1 MGKSDFLTPKAIAN
15 RIKSKG
21 LQKLRW
27 YCQMCQKQC
36 RDENGFK
43 CHCMSESHQR
53 QLLLASE
60 NPQQFMD
67 YFSEEF
73 RNDFLELLRRRFG
86 TKRVHN
92 NIVYNEYISH
102 REHIHMNA
110 TQWETLTDFTKW
122 LGREGLCKVD
132 ETPKGWY
139 IQYIDRDP
147 ETIRRQLELEK
158 KKKQDLDDEEK
169 TAKFIQEQVRRGLEG
184 KEQEVPVFTELSR
197 ENDEEKVTFNLN
209 KGACSSGA
217 ASSKSS
223 SLGPS
228 ALKTIGTA
236 ASVKRKESSQS
247 SAPSKEKKKKKSAL
261 DEIMEIEEEKKRT
274 ARTDYWLQPEI
285 IVKIITKKLGEK
297 YHKKK
302 GIVKEVIDKYT
313 AVVKMID
320 SGDKLKLDQTHLE
333 TVIPAPG
340 KRILVLN
347 GGYRGNEGTLES
359 INEKTFSAT
368 IVIETSLRRSNQSIL
383 KEISPGISLE
393 GIMLRLKLQ
402 YFGHLMQRVDSL
414 EKTLMLRGIGGRGR
428 RRRQRM
434 RWLDGITDSMDVSL
448 SELRELVMHREAW
461 RAVIHGV
468 ARSRTRLSD

>member
-1 MGKSDFLTPKAIAN
+1 MGKSDFLSPKAIAN

-73 RNDFLELLRRRFG
+73 RNDFLELLRRRYG

-147 ETIRRQLELEK
+147 ETIRRQQEQER

-169 TAKFIQEQVRRGLEG
+169 TAKFIEQQVRRGLER
-184 KEQEVPVFTELSR
+184 KELEMPVYTELKR
-197 ENDEEKVTFNLN
+197 ENEEEKVTFNLH
-209 KGACSSGA
+209 KGANTSVT
-217 ASSKSS
+217 ASSKTSV
-223 SLGPS
+223 LGQN
-228 ALKTIGTA
+228 ALKMVERA
-236 ASVKRKESSQS
+236 VKRKAAHRSGQPQE
-247 SAPSKEKKKKKSAL
+247 KKKKSAL
-261 DEIMEIEEEKKRT
+261 DEIMELEEEKKRT
-274 ARTDYWLQPEI
+274 FRIDYWLQPEI

-297 YHKKK
+297 YYKKK
-302 GIVKEVIDKYT
+302 AVVKDVIDKYT
-313 AVVKMID
+313 AIVRVID
-320 SGDKLKLDQTHLE
+320 SGCKLKVDQTHLE

-340 KRILVLN
+340 KKVMVLN
-347 GGYRGNEGTLES
+347 GGYKGFEGILES
-359 INEKTFSAT
+359 INEKRFSVT
-368 IVIETSLRRSNQSIL
+368 ITIDSGPL
-383 KEISPGISLE
+383 K
-393 GIMLRLKLQ
+393 
-402 YFGHLMQRVDSL
+402 
-414 EKTLMLRGIGGRGR
+414 GR
-428 RRRQRM
+428 RVKDIRYE
-434 RWLDGITDSMDVSL
+434 DVSKL
-448 SELRELVMHREAW
+448 A
-461 RAVIHGV
+461 
-468 ARSRTRLSD
+468 

>member
-1 MGKSDFLTPKAIAN
+1 MGKSDFLSPKAIAN

-60 NPQQFMD
+60 DPQQFMD

-122 LGREGLCKVD
+122 LGREGFCKVD

-147 ETIRRQLELEK
+147 ETIRRQQEQEK

-169 TAKFIQEQVRRGLEG
+169 TAKFIEEQVRRGLEG
-184 KEQEVPVFTELSR
+184 KEQERPVYTELNR
-197 ENDEEKVTFNLN
+197 ENDEEKVAFNLN
-209 KGACSSGA
+209 KGASTSVA
-217 ASSKSS
+217 ASSKTSS
-223 SLGPS
+223 VLGPS
-228 ALKTIGTA
+228 ALKMVGGA
-236 ASVKRKESSQS
+236 GSVKRKESAHS
-247 SAPSKEKKKKKSAL
+247 SGQSKEKKKKSAL
-261 DEIMEIEEEKKRT
+261 DEIME
-274 ARTDYWLQPEI
+274 EI
-285 IVKIITKKLGEK
+285 VVKIVTKKLGEK

-302 GIVKEVIDKYT
+302 AVVKEVIDKYT

-340 KRILVLN
+340 KKVLVLN
-347 GGYRGNEGTLES
+347 GGYRGNEGILES
-359 INEKTFSAT
+359 INEKNFSAA
-368 IVIETSLRRSNQSIL
+368 IIIESGPLKGRRI
-383 KEISPGISLE
+383 E
-393 GIMLRLKLQ
+393 GIQYEDISKL
-402 YFGHLMQRVDSL
+402 L
-414 EKTLMLRGIGGRGR
+414 
-428 RRRQRM
+428 
-434 RWLDGITDSMDVSL
+434 
-448 SELRELVMHREAW
+448 
-461 RAVIHGV
+461 
-468 ARSRTRLSD
+468 

>member
-1 MGKSDFLTPKAIAN
+1 MGKTDFLSPKAIAN

-122 LGREGLCKVD
+122 LGREGFCKVD

-147 ETIRRQLELEK
+147 ETIRRQLEQEK

-169 TAKFIQEQVRRGLEG
+169 TARFIEEQVKRGLEG
-184 KEQEVPVFTELSR
+184 KEQVSKDFHVLDSTCPDDEL
-197 ENDEEKVTFNLN
+197 VFNLN
-209 KGACSSGA
+209 KGASTSGA
-217 ASSKSS
+217 AHPKA
-223 SLGPS
+223 SLLGSS
-228 ALKTIGTA
+228 ALKAVGTA
-236 ASVKRKESSQS
+236 STAKRKETPPNSGQ
-247 SAPSKEKKKKKSAL
+247 SKEKKKKISAL
-261 DEIMEIEEEKKRT
+261 DEIMQFEEEKKKS
-274 ARTDYWLQPEI
+274 ARADYWLQPEI
-285 IVKIITKKLGEK
+285 VVKIITKKLGEK

-302 GIVKEVIDKYT
+302 AVVKEVIDQYT
-313 AVVKMID
+313 AVVKLIN

-340 KRILVLN
+340 KKVLVLN
-347 GGYRGNEGTLES
+347 GGYRGNEAILES
-359 INEKTFSAT
+359 INEKAFSAT
-368 IVIETSLRRSNQSIL
+368 IVIDSGPL
-383 KEISPGISLE
+383 KGRQVEGVPYEDIS
-393 GIMLRLKLQ
+393 KL
-402 YFGHLMQRVDSL
+402 
-414 EKTLMLRGIGGRGR
+414 
-428 RRRQRM
+428 
-434 RWLDGITDSMDVSL
+434 
-448 SELRELVMHREAW
+448 
-461 RAVIHGV
+461 
-468 ARSRTRLSD
+468 ARDN

>member
-1 MGKSDFLTPKAIAN
+1 
-15 RIKSKG
+15 
-21 LQKLRW
+21 
-27 YCQMCQKQC
+27 
-36 RDENGFK
+36 
-43 CHCMSESHQR
+43 MSESHQR

-60 NPQQFMD
+60 DPQQFMD

-122 LGREGLCKVD
+122 LGREGFCKVD

-147 ETIRRQLELEK
+147 ETIRRQQEQEK

-169 TAKFIQEQVRRGLEG
+169 TAKFIEEQVRRGLEG
-184 KEQEVPVFTELSR
+184 KEQERPIYTELNR
-197 ENDEEKVTFNLN
+197 ESEEEKVAFNLN
-209 KGACSSGA
+209 KGASTSVA
-217 ASSKSS
+217 APSKTSA
-223 SLGPS
+223 LGPN
-228 ALKTIGTA
+228 ALKMVGGA
-236 ASVKRKESSQS
+236 GSVKRKESAHS
-247 SAPSKEKKKKKSAL
+247 SGQSKEKKKKSAL
-261 DEIMEIEEEKKRT
+261 DEIMEFEEEKKRT

-285 IVKIITKKLGEK
+285 VVKIVTKKLGEK

-302 GIVKEVIDKYT
+302 AVVKEVIDKYT

-340 KRILVLN
+340 KKVLVLN
-347 GGYRGNEGTLES
+347 GGYRGNEGILES
-359 INEKTFSAT
+359 INEKNFSAT
-368 IVIETSLRRSNQSIL
+368 IIIESGPLKGRRV
-383 KEISPGISLE
+383 E
-393 GIMLRLKLQ
+393 GIQYEDISKL
-402 YFGHLMQRVDSL
+402 L
-414 EKTLMLRGIGGRGR
+414 
-428 RRRQRM
+428 
-434 RWLDGITDSMDVSL
+434 
-448 SELRELVMHREAW
+448 
-461 RAVIHGV
+461 
-468 ARSRTRLSD
+468 

>member
-169 TAKFIQEQVRRGLEG
+169 TAKFIEEQVRRGLEG
-184 KEQEVPVFTELSR
+184 KEQEAPIFTELSR

-209 KGACSSGA
+209 KGACSSAGA
-217 ASSKSS
+217 TSSKSS

-228 ALKTIGTA
+228 ALKTIGST

-247 SAPSKEKKKKKSAL
+247 SAQSKEKKKKKSAL
-261 DEIMEIEEEKKRT
+261 DEIME
-274 ARTDYWLQPEI
+274 EI
-285 IVKIITKKLGEK
+285 IVKIITKKLGDK

-368 IVIETSLRRSNQSIL
+368 IVIET
-383 KEISPGISLE
+383 
-393 GIMLRLKLQ
+393 
-402 YFGHLMQRVDSL
+402 
-414 EKTLMLRGIGGRGR
+414 
-428 RRRQRM
+428 
-434 RWLDGITDSMDVSL
+434 VSL
-448 SELRELVMHREAW
+448 FTQRQKFQNALNMCYSFFFFLIGLVF
-461 RAVIHGV
+461 V
-468 ARSRTRLSD
+468 LF